1 MKTTTILN
9 TDSFAPHSQQALVL
23 SLFEGL
29 KEGGSFVVQSHTD
42 PKALCAQLDALKHP
56 SLHWEFAEKSQ
67 SQWKI
72 RISKK
77 ENAHTRGGCCGVC
90 GG

>member
-1 MKTTTILN
+1 MQTTTILD
-9 TDSFAPHSQQALVL
+9 TDSFAPHTQQALVL

-29 KEGGSFVVQSHTD
+29 KDGGAFLVHSRTD
-42 PKALCAQLDALKHP
+42 PTALCNQLDELRHP
-56 SLHWEFAEKSQ
+56 SLRWELAEKSPG
-67 SQWKI
+67 QWKI

-77 ENAHTRGGCCGVC
+77 ENAHSRGGCCGVC